1 MTLLINLKGDIMK
14 KLLVFAML
22 LALTLLLVNCGGKPK
37 AKMGDIPDWYLTPP
51 KSEDAVYDAGD
62 ATKQSMGLAKESADA
77 RARDAIARSLEIK
90 VENMLKNFMQ
100 ESGVGEEAE
109 ALEFTSSVS
118 KQVSNKVLRGCEIV
132 KREMKTEGSMYHAY
146 SLAKY
151 NLNSLVQ
158 ETMDEAR
165 RQKALYNEAKANLSF
180 DDLEKEIQ
188 KLDQV
193 DQ

>member
-1 MTLLINLKGDIMK
+1 MK
-14 KLLVFAML
+14 KLLIVAML
-22 LALTLLLVNCGGKPK
+22 LPLALMLMDCGGKPK
-37 AKMGDIPDWYLTPP
+37 AKMGDVPDWYLNPP
-51 KSEDAVYDAGD
+51 QTEDAVYEAGD
-62 ATKQSMGLAKESADA
+62 AAKQSMGLAKEAADA
-77 RARDAIARSLEIK
+77 RARDAIARALETK

-100 ESGVGEEAE
+100 ESGVGEDAE

-132 KREMKTEGSMYHAY
+132 KREMKTEGTQYHAY